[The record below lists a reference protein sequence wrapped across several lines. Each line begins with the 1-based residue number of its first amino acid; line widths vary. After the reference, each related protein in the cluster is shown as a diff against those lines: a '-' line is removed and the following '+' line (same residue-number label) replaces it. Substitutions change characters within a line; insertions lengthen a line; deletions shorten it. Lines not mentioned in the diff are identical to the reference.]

1 MFDKYFLY
9 DIRMKYYIYTSLK
22 KEGRISLRQLY
33 LFKISK
39 LFVDVSAYI
48 NVPNKSTI
56 PTSGRVSLVLKTAK
70 STSEGETVIII
81 EQYLYNQ
88 ILA

>member
-1 MFDKYFLY
+1 
-9 DIRMKYYIYTSLK
+9 MKYYIYTSLK
-22 KEGRISLRQLY
+22 KEGRISLRKLY

-39 LFVDVSAYI
+39 LFVDVSANI

>member
-1 MFDKYFLY
+1 
-9 DIRMKYYIYTSLK
+9 MKYYIYTSLK

-39 LFVDVSAYI
+39 LFVDVSANI
-48 NVPNKSTI
+48 NVPKKSTI
-56 PTSGRVSLVLKTAK
+56 PTSGRVSLAK